1 MNILELNN
9 MGTLEKK
16 IHDRAIAIINSKVNA
31 PIDVLKTI
39 DSIVVFYTPKKDTD
53 LETFLCYYPIVTG
66 EGSGYVSRLTES
78 SNDELIFSGIMKAN
92 VEYKIQIR
100 VLAFSHRLTNHR
112 S

>member
-1 MNILELNN
+1 MSIV
-9 MGTLEKK
+9 
-16 IHDRAIAIINSKVNA
+16 NSKINT
-31 PIDVLKTI
+31 PINVLKTI

-53 LETFLCYYPIVTG
+53 LETFLCYYPMITG

-100 VLAFSHRLTNHR
+100 VLAFSHRLTNPNL
-112 S
+112 